1 MKQTENKLTNQDV
14 HYLLGTIDIAE
25 GETGGDYSDLKNK
38 LFALYPKVKEE
49 TDDYAERM
57 QIASDEQASRRATV
71 TQIVIDDLD
80 LGRLVLPQLATWIAN
95 EDNWKL
101 LRGAYSDEIC
111 LAGDLWKY
119 HLDDMITSGLTEELR
134 NYLDE
139 EASKKGNEWMRNDPK
154 TDDEL
159 WHTLIKILEKV
170 RMGIRRSNLK

>member
-1 MKQTENKLTNQDV
+1 MKQTESKLTNQDV

-38 LFALYPKVKEE
+38 LFALYPQVKKE
-49 TDDYAERM
+49 TDDYAERE
-57 QIASDEQASRRATV
+57 QIASDEQDSRRATV

-101 LRGAYSDEIC
+101 LSDSHSDEIC

-139 EASKKGNEWMRNDPK
+139 EEAKRDTWWVKGADK

-159 WHTLIKILEKV
+159 WHTLIRILEDV
-170 RMGIRRSNLK
+170 RRNLK